1 MRVTKEARIG
11 IITVVLLAAAAL
23 FYFSVSFL
31 PFSHAH
37 VMHINAVFSSVQ
49 GIKKGNEVRYAGV
62 HVGNVEKI
70 TVEKG
75 KGILRL
81 GLDKKVNIP
90 KDAEFS
96 ISQDSLVG
104 DYYVRIRGG
113 AQDGNYLTDGMTAEE
128 TKSGR
133 MEKLEEKAETL
144 VKTVNETKEN
154 FQKMKG
160 TPKK

>member
-1 MRVTKEARIG
+1 MRVTKEARVG
-11 IITVVLLAAAAL
+11 IITVVILAAAAL
-23 FYFSVSFL
+23 FYFSLSFL

-37 VMHINAVFSSVQ
+37 TMHINAVFFSVQ

-90 KDAEFS
+90 EDAEFS

-113 AQDGNYLTDGMTAEE
+113 AQDGNYFTDGMTAEE

>member
-1 MRVTKEARIG
+1 MRVTKEARVG
-11 IITVVLLAAAAL
+11 IITVVILAAAAL

-31 PFSHAH
+31 PFAHAH
-37 VMHINAVFSSVQ
+37 AMHINAVFSSVQ

-62 HVGNVEKI
+62 HIGNVEKI

-90 KDAEFS
+90 EDAEFS

-113 AQDGNYLTDGMTAEE
+113 AQDGNYFTDGMTAEE

>member
-62 HVGNVEKI
+62 HIGNVEKI

>member
-1 MRVTKEARIG
+1 MRVTKEARVG
-11 IITVVLLAAAAL
+11 IITVVILAAAAL
-23 FYFSVSFL
+23 FYFSLSFL

-37 VMHINAVFSSVQ
+37 TMHINAVFSSVQ

-62 HVGNVEKI
+62 HIGNVEKI

-90 KDAEFS
+90 EDAEFS

-113 AQDGNYLTDGMTAEE
+113 AQDGNYFTDGMTAEE

>member
-1 MRVTKEARIG
+1 MRVTKEARVG
-11 IITVVLLAAAAL
+11 IITVVILAAAAL

-90 KDAEFS
+90 EDAEFS

-113 AQDGNYLTDGMTAEE
+113 AQDGNYFTEA
-128 TKSGR
+128 
-133 MEKLEEKAETL
+133 
-144 VKTVNETKEN
+144 
-154 FQKMKG
+154 
-160 TPKK
+160 

>member
-1 MRVTKEARIG
+1 MRVTKEARVG
-11 IITVVLLAAAAL
+11 IITVVILAAAAL
-23 FYFSVSFL
+23 FFFSVSFL

-75 KGILRL
+75 KGILCL

-113 AQDGNYLTDGMTAEE
+113 AQEGNYLTDGMTAEE

-144 VKTVNETKEN
+144 MKTVNETKEN

>member
-62 HVGNVEKI
+62 HIGNVEKI

-113 AQDGNYLTDGMTAEE
+113 ARDGNYFTDGMTAEE

>member
-1 MRVTKEARIG
+1 MRVTKEARVG

-23 FYFSVSFL
+23 FYFSLSFL

-104 DYYVRIRGG
+104 DYYVRIRSG

-144 VKTVNETKEN
+144 MKTVNETKEN

>member
-23 FYFSVSFL
+23 FYFSLSFL

-113 AQDGNYLTDGMTAEE
+113 AQDGNYFTDGMTAKE

-144 VKTVNETKEN
+144 MKTVNETKEN

>member
-1 MRVTKEARIG
+1 MKITKEARTG
-11 IITVVLLAAAAL
+11 IVTAVLLAAAAL
-23 FYFSVSFL
+23 FYFTFSFS
-31 PFSHAH
+31 PFSRPH
-37 VMHINAVFSSVQ
+37 VMHITAVFSSVQ

-144 VKTVNETKEN
+144 MKTVNETKEN

-160 TPKK
+160 THKK

>member
-1 MRVTKEARIG
+1 M
-11 IITVVLLAAAAL
+11 
-23 FYFSVSFL
+23 
-31 PFSHAH
+31 
-37 VMHINAVFSSVQ
+37 Q

-113 AQDGNYLTDGMTAEE
+113 AQDGNYFTDGMTAEE

-144 VKTVNETKEN
+144 MKTVNETKEN
-154 FQKMKG
+154 FQKMKNN
-160 TPKK
+160 